1 MGIGF
6 WVGVTGCGES
16 EAWGPRTGALS
27 DSSGIQIVVHPPLG
41 RYGSRA
47 QAVEYLWEVPESAG
61 GGPVDFG
68 FVGDVELLPDGRI
81 AVLDQYA
88 ANIRVFSA
96 PGELVHTL
104 GRRGPGPGRED
115 AQWLFNELPTP
126 DTLPAFRSLQVD
138 EAGWIWAE
146 VFHWDM
152 TRQSG
157 DWMIFDPEGRAQG
170 ILTAPEDLQIQRIGE
185 DFLLGV
191 WWDDWGIEHVRKYS
205 LTREPTD

>member
-1 MGIGF
+1 MRALQAAA
-6 WVGVTGCGES
+6 VTPKAS
-16 EAWGPRTGALS
+16 A
-27 DSSGIQIVVHPPLG
+27 G
-41 RYGSRA
+41 RDPG
-47 QAVEYLWEVPESAG
+47 AG
-61 GGPVDFG
+61 GGRATDPFR
-68 FVGDVELLPDGRI
+68 GDGAPLPMRW
-81 AVLDQYA
+81 
-88 ANIRVFSA
+88 
-96 PGELVHTL
+96 
-104 GRRGPGPGRED
+104 RRGSIRYLMTRNRRSRED

-170 ILTAPEDLQIQRIGE
+170 ILSAPEDLQIQRIGE

-205 LTREPTD
+205 LTREPTETDPKAGGVRAPPPAFLPWDTPWPQ